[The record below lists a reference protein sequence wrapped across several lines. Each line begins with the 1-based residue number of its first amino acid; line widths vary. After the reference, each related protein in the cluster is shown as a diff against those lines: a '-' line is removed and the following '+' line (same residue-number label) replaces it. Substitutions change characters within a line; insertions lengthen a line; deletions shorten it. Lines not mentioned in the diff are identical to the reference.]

1 MSMLE
6 LRAVRAGYGRLPV
19 LFDVDFA
26 MDEGEWVTVLGAN
39 GAGRS
44 TFLKAVLGV
53 VDCTAGEVFFRG
65 ERITHEAPHRRVA
78 SGISMAP
85 EGRHVF
91 PTLSV
96 KENLVAGT
104 YGLPRGRLVNPPRLA
119 RRADVPAQLQRVY
132 EVFPKLAERAG
143 QRAGS
148 LSGGEQQMLAIG
160 RALMSEPR
168 LLLVDELS
176 LGLAPIVVQELFE
189 SLAQLRQLGLGIV
202 VVDQLH
208 AHGSLARY
216 SDRSMVLE
224 KGRFLKGERHEESH
238 HPGAGR
244 HGGSGVA
251 AAGTRRS

>member
-1 MSMLE
+1 MLE

-19 LFDVDFA
+19 LFDVDFTV
-26 MDEGEWVTVLGAN
+26 EPGEWVTVLGAN
-39 GAGRS
+39 GSGRS
-44 TFLKAVLGV
+44 TLLKAILGV
-53 VDCTAGEVFFRG
+53 VDCTAGEILFRG
-65 ERITHEAPHRRVA
+65 ERVTHDAPHRRVA
-78 SGISMAP
+78 AGISMSP

-96 KENLVAGT
+96 RENLVAGT
-104 YGLPRGRLVNPPRLA
+104 YGLTN
-119 RRADVPAQLQRVY
+119 RAELPVQLQRVY
-132 EVFPKLAERAG
+132 EVFPKLADRAG

-176 LGLAPIVVQELFE
+176 LGLAPIIVQELFA
-189 SLAQLRQLGLGIV
+189 SLDNLRELGLGIV

-216 SDRSMVLE
+216 SDRQLILE
-224 KGRFLKGERHEESH
+224 KGRFVER
-238 HPGAGR
+238 
-244 HGGSGVA
+244 GSWDHTTDA
-251 AAGTRRS
+251 LARAGTT

>member
-1 MSMLE
+1 MLE
-6 LRAVRAGYGRLPV
+6 LRDVRAGYGRLPV

-26 MDEGEWVTVLGAN
+26 VEPGEWVTVLGAN
-39 GAGRS
+39 GSGRS
-44 TFLKAVLGV
+44 TLLKAVLGV
-53 VDCTAGEVFFRG
+53 VDCTAGEIVFRG
-65 ERITHEAPHRRVA
+65 ERVTHDAPHRRVA
-78 SGISMAP
+78 AGISMSP

-96 KENLVAGT
+96 RENLVAGT
-104 YGLPRGRLVNPPRLA
+104 YGLTS
-119 RRADVPAQLQRVY
+119 RADVPVQLQRVY
-132 EVFPKLAERAG
+132 EVFPKLADRAG

-176 LGLAPIVVQELFE
+176 LGLAPIIVQELFA
-189 SLAQLRQLGLGIV
+189 SLDKLRQLGLGIV

-216 SDRSMVLE
+216 SDRQLILE
-224 KGRFLKGERHEESH
+224 KGRFVDR
-238 HPGAGR
+238 
-244 HGGSGVA
+244 GSWDLTTDA
-251 AAGTRRS
+251 LARAGTT

>member
-6 LRAVRAGYGRLPV
+6 LRRVRAGYGRLPV

-26 MDEGEWVTVLGAN
+26 MEAGEWVTILGAN
-39 GAGRS
+39 GSGRS
-44 TFLKAVLGV
+44 TLLKAILGI
-53 VDCTAGEVFFRG
+53 VDCTAGEVLFADR
-65 ERITHEAPHRRVA
+65 RITHEPPHRRVA
-78 SGISMAP
+78 GGISMAP

-104 YGLPRGRLVNPPRLA
+104 HALA
-119 RRADVPAQLQRVY
+119 RRADVPAQLSRVY
-132 EVFPKLAERAG
+132 EVFPKLADRAG

-176 LGLAPIVVQELFE
+176 LGLAPIVVQELFA
-189 SLAQLRQLGLGIV
+189 SLDQLRNLGLGIV

-216 SDRSMVLE
+216 SDRSLLLE
-224 KGRFLKGERHEESH
+224 KGRFMEALV
-238 HPGAGR
+238 P
-244 HGGSGVA
+244 
-251 AAGTRRS
+251 AGTT

>member
-1 MSMLE
+1 MLE

-19 LFDVDFA
+19 LFDVDFTV
-26 MDEGEWVTVLGAN
+26 EPGEWVTVLGAN
-39 GAGRS
+39 GSGRS
-44 TFLKAVLGV
+44 TLLKAILGV
-53 VDCTAGEVFFRG
+53 VDCTAGEILFRG
-65 ERITHEAPHRRVA
+65 ERVTHDAPHRRVA
-78 SGISMAP
+78 AGISMSP

-96 KENLVAGT
+96 RENLVAGT
-104 YGLPRGRLVNPPRLA
+104 YGLAN
-119 RRADVPAQLQRVY
+119 RAELPVQLQRVY
-132 EVFPKLAERAG
+132 EVFPKLADRAG

-176 LGLAPIVVQELFE
+176 LGLAPIIVQELFA
-189 SLAQLRQLGLGIV
+189 SLGNLRELGLGIV

-216 SDRSMVLE
+216 SDRQLILE
-224 KGRFLKGERHEESH
+224 KGRFIER
-238 HPGAGR
+238 
-244 HGGSGVA
+244 GSWDHTTDA
-251 AAGTRRS
+251 LARAGTT

>member
-19 LFDVDFA
+19 LFDVDFGVEA
-26 MDEGEWVTVLGAN
+26 GEWVTVLGAN
-39 GAGRS
+39 GSGRS
-44 TFLKAVLGV
+44 TLLKTILGV
-53 VDCTAGEVFFRG
+53 VDCTAGEVLFRG
-65 ERITHEAPHRRVA
+65 ERITHEAPHRRVGA
-78 SGISMAP
+78 GISMAP

-104 YGLPRGRLVNPPRLA
+104 YGLA
-119 RRADVPAQLQRVY
+119 SRAEVPVQLQRVY
-132 EVFPKLAERAG
+132 EVFPKLAGRAG

-176 LGLAPIVVQELFE
+176 LGLAPIIVQELFA
-189 SLAQLRQLGLGIV
+189 SLDRLRELGLGII

-216 SDRSMVLE
+216 SDRQLILE
-224 KGRFLKGERHEESH
+224 KGRFVDALV
-238 HPGAGR
+238 P
-244 HGGSGVA
+244 V
-251 AAGTRRS
+251 GTT

>member
-26 MDEGEWVTVLGAN
+26 VEPGEWVTILGGN

-44 TFLKAVLGV
+44 TLLKTVLGV
-53 VDCTAGEVFFRG
+53 VHCTAGEVLFRG
-65 ERITHEAPHRRVA
+65 ERVTHEAPHRRVSA
-78 SGISMAP
+78 GISMAP

-104 YGLPRGRLVNPPRLA
+104 YGLA
-119 RRADVPAQLQRVY
+119 SRADVPVQLERVF
-132 EVFPKLAERAG
+132 EVFPKLADRVG

-160 RALMSEPR
+160 RALMSQPR

-176 LGLAPIVVQELFE
+176 LGLAPIIVQELFA
-189 SLAQLRQLGLGIV
+189 SLGRLRQLGLALV

-216 SDRSMVLE
+216 SDRQLILE
-224 KGRFLKGERHEESH
+224 KGRFVANNAWDIGVDALAGAGKGEL
-238 HPGAGR
+238 P
-244 HGGSGVA
+244 
-251 AAGTRRS
+251 

>member
-19 LFDVDFA
+19 LFDVEFA
-26 MDEGEWVTVLGAN
+26 MESGEWVTVLGAN
-39 GAGRS
+39 GSGRS
-44 TFLKAVLGV
+44 TLLKTILGV
-53 VDCTAGEVFFRG
+53 VDCTAGEVLFRG
-65 ERITHEAPHRRVA
+65 ERITHESPHRRVA
-78 SGISMAP
+78 AGMSMAP

-104 YGLPRGRLVNPPRLA
+104 YGLA
-119 RRADVPAQLQRVY
+119 SRAEVPVQLRRVY
-132 EVFPKLAERAG
+132 TVFPKLADRAD

-176 LGLAPIVVQELFE
+176 LGLAPIVVQELFA
-189 SLAQLRQLGLGIV
+189 SLDHLRELGLGIV

-216 SDRSMVLE
+216 SDRQLILE
-224 KGRFLKGERHEESH
+224 KGSFVDALVR
-238 HPGAGR
+238 
-244 HGGSGVA
+244 V
-251 AAGTRRS
+251 GTT

>member
-1 MSMLE
+1 MLE

-19 LFDVDFA
+19 LFDVDFTV
-26 MDEGEWVTVLGAN
+26 EPGEWVTVLGAN
-39 GAGRS
+39 GSGRS
-44 TFLKAVLGV
+44 TLLKAILGV
-53 VDCTAGEVFFRG
+53 VDCTAREILFRG
-65 ERITHEAPHRRVA
+65 ERVTHDAPHRRVA
-78 SGISMAP
+78 AGISMSP

-96 KENLVAGT
+96 RENLVAGT
-104 YGLPRGRLVNPPRLA
+104 YGLAN
-119 RRADVPAQLQRVY
+119 RAELPVQLQRVY
-132 EVFPKLAERAG
+132 EVFPKLADRAG

-176 LGLAPIVVQELFE
+176 LGLAPIIVQELFA
-189 SLAQLRQLGLGIV
+189 SLGNLRELGLGIV

-216 SDRSMVLE
+216 SDRQLILE
-224 KGRFLKGERHEESH
+224 KGRFIERGYHTTD
-238 HPGAGR
+238 ALAR
-244 HGGSGVA
+244 
-251 AAGTRRS
+251 AGTT

>member
-26 MDEGEWVTVLGAN
+26 MEKGEWVTILGAN

-44 TFLKAVLGV
+44 TLLKAVLGV
-53 VDCTAGEVFFRG
+53 VDCTAGEVLFRG
-65 ERITHEAPHRRVA
+65 ERITHEPPHRRVTA
-78 SGISMAP
+78 GISMAP

-104 YGLPRGRLVNPPRLA
+104 YGLA
-119 RRADVPAQLQRVY
+119 RRADVPAQLERVY
-132 EVFPKLAERAG
+132 EVFPKLGDRVG

-176 LGLAPIVVQELFE
+176 LGLAPIVVQELFA
-189 SLAQLRQLGLGIV
+189 SLDQLRHLGLGIL

-216 SDRSMVLE
+216 SDRSLVLE
-224 KGRFLKGERHEESH
+224 KGRFLKGERHEENHDVARRSD
-238 HPGAGR
+238 
-244 HGGSGVA
+244 GGSGVA
-251 AAGTRRS
+251 AAGTRRG

>member
-19 LFDVDFA
+19 LFDVDFTV
-26 MDEGEWVTVLGAN
+26 EPGEWVTVLGAN
-39 GAGRS
+39 GSGRS
-44 TFLKAVLGV
+44 TLLKAVLGV
-53 VDCTAGEVFFRG
+53 VDCTAGEVLFRG
-65 ERITHEAPHRRVA
+65 ERITHDAPHRRVA
-78 SGISMAP
+78 AGLSMAP

-96 KENLVAGT
+96 RENLVAGT
-104 YGLPRGRLVNPPRLA
+104 YGLA
-119 RRADVPAQLQRVY
+119 KRADVPVQLERVY
-132 EVFPKLAERAG
+132 EVFPKLAKRAG

-176 LGLAPIVVQELFE
+176 LGLAPIIVQELFA
-189 SLAQLRQLGLGIV
+189 SLDHLRELGLGIV

-216 SDRSMVLE
+216 SDRQLILE
-224 KGRFLKGERHEESH
+224 KGRFVER
-238 HPGAGR
+238 
-244 HGGSGVA
+244 GSWGTTTDTLA
-251 AAGTRRS
+251 RAGTT

>member
-1 MSMLE
+1 MPMLE

-26 MDEGEWVTVLGAN
+26 MEEGEWVTILGAN

-44 TFLKAVLGV
+44 TLLKAVLGV
-53 VDCTAGEVFFRG
+53 VDCTAGEVFFEG
-65 ERITHEAPHRRVA
+65 ARITHEAPHRRVA

-104 YGLPRGRLVNPPRLA
+104 YGLA
-119 RRADVPAQLQRVY
+119 RKADVPAQLARVY
-132 EVFPKLAERAG
+132 DVFPKLADRAG

-176 LGLAPIVVQELFE
+176 LGLAPIVVQELFA
-189 SLAQLRQLGLGIV
+189 SLDRLREHGLGIV

-216 SDRSMVLE
+216 SDRSLVLE

-238 HPGAGR
+238 HPDAGR
-244 HGGSGVA
+244 PDAGRGGGSSVA
-251 AAGTRRS
+251 AAGTGRS

>member
-1 MSMLE
+1 MLE

-26 MDEGEWVTVLGAN
+26 MDEGEWVTILGAN

-44 TFLKAVLGV
+44 TLLKAVIGV
-53 VDCTAGEVFFRG
+53 IDCTAGEVFFRG
-65 ERITHEAPHRRVA
+65 ERITHEAPHRRVTA
-78 SGISMAP
+78 GISMAP
-85 EGRHVF
+85 EGRHIF

-96 KENLVAGT
+96 RENLVAGT
-104 YGLPRGRLVNPPRLA
+104 YGLA
-119 RRADVPAQLQRVY
+119 RKADVPAQLERVY
-132 EVFPKLAERAG
+132 DVFPKLADRTG

-176 LGLAPIVVQELFE
+176 LGLAPIVVQELFA
-189 SLAQLRQLGLGIV
+189 SLDRLRRTGLGIV

-216 SDRSMVLE
+216 SDRSLVLE
-224 KGRFLKGERHEESH
+224 KGRFLKGERYEEGASRDGGGRSSH
-238 HPGAGR
+238 
-244 HGGSGVA
+244 A
-251 AAGTRRS
+251 AAGTSRS

>member
-1 MSMLE
+1 MLE

-19 LFDVDFA
+19 LFDVDFTVGP
-26 MDEGEWVTVLGAN
+26 GEWVTVLGAN
-39 GAGRS
+39 GSGRS
-44 TFLKAVLGV
+44 TLLKAVLGV
-53 VDCTAGEVFFRG
+53 VDCTAGEILFRG
-65 ERITHEAPHRRVA
+65 ERITHDAPHRRVA
-78 SGISMAP
+78 AGISMSP

-96 KENLVAGT
+96 RENLVAGT
-104 YGLPRGRLVNPPRLA
+104 YGLTNRSE
-119 RRADVPAQLQRVY
+119 VPVQLQRVY
-132 EVFPKLAERAG
+132 EVFPKLADRAA

-176 LGLAPIVVQELFE
+176 LGLAPIIVQELFA
-189 SLAQLRQLGLGIV
+189 SLDNLRKLGLGIV

-216 SDRSMVLE
+216 SDRQLILE
-224 KGRFLKGERHEESH
+224 KGRFVER
-238 HPGAGR
+238 
-244 HGGSGVA
+244 GSWDLTTDA
-251 AAGTRRS
+251 LARAGTT

>member
-26 MDEGEWVTVLGAN
+26 MEPGEWVTILGAN
-39 GAGRS
+39 GSGRS
-44 TFLKAVLGV
+44 TLLKTVLGV
-53 VDCTAGEVFFRG
+53 VDCTAGEVLFRDQ
-65 ERITHEAPHRRVA
+65 RITHEPPHRRVA
-78 SGISMAP
+78 AGISMAP

-91 PTLSV
+91 PTLTV

-104 YGLPRGRLVNPPRLA
+104 YGLA
-119 RRADVPAQLQRVY
+119 IRADIPVQLQRVY
-132 EVFPKLAERAG
+132 EVFPKLADRAG

-176 LGLAPIVVQELFE
+176 LGLAPIIVQELFA
-189 SLAQLRQLGLGIV
+189 SLGHLRELGLGIV

-208 AHGSLARY
+208 AHGSLGRY
-216 SDRSMVLE
+216 SDRQLVLE
-224 KGRFLKGERHEESH
+224 KGRFVDALVR
-238 HPGAGR
+238 
-244 HGGSGVA
+244 V
-251 AAGTRRS
+251 GTT